1 MFAIL
6 PAKIVQR
13 QDLQTR
19 VHVPRA
25 RDRYPNRKKVRQHFF
40 VISKVE
46 FSIQTLRRIAQNC
59 AEMSGICGIKG
70 LTIASK

>member
-25 RDRYPNRKKVRQHFF
+25 RDRYPDRKKVRQHFF
-40 VISKVE
+40 VI
-46 FSIQTLRRIAQNC
+46 FNLGFPIQTLCGIARNC

-70 LTIASK
+70 LTIAPK